1 MSTASSISTAI
12 LCSPGWAIRLSTGDH
27 RASFLVVWSRST
39 QSTTRHACG
48 PARCPKRPAFQFQ
61 RFSRSWVWTRTPMW
75 RRSTSTGFVPT
86 RCPLI
91 SGSNNGNANHPA
103 GSNSNVSIG
112 DATYPSGALSV
123 QNSKGRNSIVEVDWS
138 LPANFLQPLPSGF
151 SGSAGLQLGLI
162 SDYLDVNVGFF
173 FGNTPL
179 ASKALSAADVGTVD
193 LALTLAQWNA
203 IASGTGATP
212 LKMVLSSDLK
222 AWNLALDSV
231 GFAFDDLP
239 PGGAPDPALDS
250 VDPVI
255 GDPPASADVPE
266 PGSLALAGLALAG
279 VAGLTRRRRVG
290 RQTAG

>member
-1 MSTASSISTAI
+1 MGRIRFWTVLAATAMAGANAQAGYIQVDGFDGPDMFVYDP
-12 LCSPGWAIRLSTGDH
+12 LPSPGG
-27 RASFLVVWSRST
+27 ASKTAAVAGSGGAVD
-39 QSTTRHACG
+39 
-48 PARCPKRPAFQFQ
+48 
-61 RFSRSWVWTRTPMW
+61 RTV
-75 RRSTSTGFVPT
+75 THT
-86 RCPLI
+86 LI
-91 SGSNNGNANHPA
+91 SGSNNGNAKHPP

-231 GFAFDDLP
+231 GFAFNDGLP
-239 PGGAPDPALDS
+239 AGSNSDPGVIDGTLGPVPDS